1 LRASGVFLTPPGTA
15 DETEDTMNS
24 IDTNLALDY
33 KTMTAVLALGGE
45 ESLSILGAW
54 NCMKTLAREDP
65 EGCVRLM
72 PGLSMDMAALA
83 GFLRCPEALV
93 EKTVSV
99 FAKLRRLT
107 VKDGLIRLP
116 ALGEKHNRN
125 ENQELCE
132 SNRPVLQKKAAAGAA
147 RNGNASGSSVSEEA
161 LARKREQWR
170 IRQANRRA
178 RLKQAEASGSGNT
191 VTKRDRC
198 DQRDTMYDQRDMR
211 DTQRDTTYD
220 LRDTQRD
227 RRDTAPQIRTATA
240 VTPMR
245 DLRDTRRDSR
255 DNTAIY
261 NRNVNSYHPLP
272 ASQAHKPVSPYD
284 QFIPRNELPEEDRNV
299 IDTWNRLPLPKYKG
313 LFPDLRDK
321 LHYLLKHYGEATLC
335 KTIAGIADNA
345 FLLGKKFGK
354 TWSVSLGWLL
364 DPEHFANVLAGKY
377 REGKY
382 DSGCGNAWHPGE
394 RLPFYLP
401 GEGETRFTP
410 EEQEQAIRDLYI
422 PTTPAQLKAAR
433 LVGLPGFR
441 KETA

>member
-1 LRASGVFLTPPGTA
+1 MNTETSDQTLDFKTLTAIITA
-15 DETEDTMNS
+15 NPDG
-24 IDTNLALDY
+24 IA
-33 KTMTAVLALGGE
+33 
-45 ESLSILGAW
+45 ILGAW

-107 VKDGLIRLP
+107 VKDGLIRLQ
-116 ALGEKHNRN
+116 ALGEEHNRN

-147 RNGNASGSSVSEEA
+147 RNGNGSGSSVSEEA

-198 DQRDTMYDQRDMR
+198 DQRDSQRDRCDTMYDQRDN
-211 DTQRDTTYD
+211 
-220 LRDTQRD
+220 QRD
-227 RRDTAPQIRTATA
+227 RRDTAPQSRTATA

-245 DLRDTRRDSR
+245 DLRDSQRDQR

-261 NRNVNSYHPLP
+261 NRNVNSLHPLH

-345 FLLGKKFGK
+345 FLLGRKFGK

>member
-1 LRASGVFLTPPGTA
+1 
-15 DETEDTMNS
+15 MNS

-116 ALGEKHNRN
+116 ALGEEHNRN

-132 SNRPVLQKKAAAGAA
+132 SSRPVLQKKAAAGAA

-191 VTKRDRC
+191 VTKRDWR
-198 DQRDTMYDQRDMR
+198 DQRDS
-211 DTQRDTTYD
+211 
-220 LRDTQRD
+220 QRD
-227 RRDTAPQIRTATA
+227 R
-240 VTPMR
+240 
-245 DLRDTRRDSR
+245 R

-261 NRNVNSYHPLP
+261 NRNVNSLHPLH
-272 ASQAHKPVSPYD
+272 ASQAHKLVSPYD

-364 DPEHFANVLAGKY
+364 EPEHFANVLAGKY

-382 DSGCGNAWHPGE
+382 DNSNGSAWHPGE

>member
-1 LRASGVFLTPPGTA
+1 
-15 DETEDTMNS
+15 MNS

-147 RNGNASGSSVSEEA
+147 RNGNVSGSSVSEEA

-191 VTKRDRC
+191 VTKRDRR
-198 DQRDTMYDQRDMR
+198 DQRDVRDN
-211 DTQRDTTYD
+211 QRDTTYD
-220 LRDTQRD
+220 LRDRCDTQRD
-227 RRDTAPQIRTATA
+227 TTMQSRTKTA

-245 DLRDTRRDSR
+245 DRRDSQRDRR
-255 DNTAIY
+255 DNTAMY
-261 NRNVNSYHPLP
+261 NRNVDSLHPLH

-284 QFIPRNELPEEDRNV
+284 QFIPRNELSEEDRNV

-364 DPEHFANVLAGKY
+364 EPEHFANVLAGKY

-441 KETA
+441 EETA

>member
-1 LRASGVFLTPPGTA
+1 
-15 DETEDTMNS
+15 MNS

-147 RNGNASGSSVSEEA
+147 RNGNGSGSSVSEEA

-191 VTKRDRC
+191 VTKRDRR
-198 DQRDTMYDQRDMR
+198 DQRDVRDN
-211 DTQRDTTYD
+211 QRDTTYD
-220 LRDTQRD
+220 LRDRCDTQRN
-227 RRDTAPQIRTATA
+227 TTMQSRTETA
-240 VTPMR
+240 VTPMC
-245 DLRDTRRDSR
+245 DPRDS
-255 DNTAIY
+255 
-261 NRNVNSYHPLP
+261 
-272 ASQAHKPVSPYD
+272 
-284 QFIPRNELPEEDRNV
+284 
-299 IDTWNRLPLPKYKG
+299 
-313 LFPDLRDK
+313 
-321 LHYLLKHYGEATLC
+321 
-335 KTIAGIADNA
+335 
-345 FLLGKKFGK
+345 
-354 TWSVSLGWLL
+354 
-364 DPEHFANVLAGKY
+364 
-377 REGKY
+377 
-382 DSGCGNAWHPGE
+382 
-394 RLPFYLP
+394 
-401 GEGETRFTP
+401 FTCF
-410 EEQEQAIRDLYI
+410 
-422 PTTPAQLKAAR
+422 T
-433 LVGLPGFR
+433 GS
-441 KETA
+441 

>member
-1 LRASGVFLTPPGTA
+1 MNTETSDQTLDFKTLTAIITA
-15 DETEDTMNS
+15 NPDG
-24 IDTNLALDY
+24 IA
-33 KTMTAVLALGGE
+33 
-45 ESLSILGAW
+45 ILGAW

-116 ALGEKHNRN
+116 ALGEEHNRN

-147 RNGNASGSSVSEEA
+147 RNGNGSGSSVSEEA

-191 VTKRDRC
+191 VTKRDRR
-198 DQRDTMYDQRDMR
+198 DQRDVRDNQR

-220 LRDTQRD
+220 LRDRCDTQRD
-227 RRDTAPQIRTATA
+227 TTMQSRTETA

-245 DLRDTRRDSR
+245 DLRDSQRDRR

-261 NRNVNSYHPLP
+261 NRNVNSLHPLH

-364 DPEHFANVLAGKY
+364 EPEHFANVLAGKY

-410 EEQEQAIRDLYI
+410 EEQEQAVRDLYI

>member
-1 LRASGVFLTPPGTA
+1 MNTETSDQTLDFKTLTAIITA
-15 DETEDTMNS
+15 NPDG
-24 IDTNLALDY
+24 IA
-33 KTMTAVLALGGE
+33 
-45 ESLSILGAW
+45 ILGAW

-147 RNGNASGSSVSEEA
+147 RNGNGSGSSVSEEA

-191 VTKRDRC
+191 VTKRDWRDRC
-198 DQRDTMYDQRDMR
+198 DTMYDQRDQR
-211 DTQRDTTYD
+211 DTQRDRCDTTYD
-220 LRDTQRD
+220 LRDNQRD
-227 RRDTAPQIRTATA
+227 RRDTTMQSRTATA
-240 VTPMR
+240 VAPMR
-245 DLRDTRRDSR
+245 DLRDSQRDSR

-345 FLLGKKFGK
+345 FLLGRKFGK

-441 KETA
+441 EETA

>member
-1 LRASGVFLTPPGTA
+1 
-15 DETEDTMNS
+15 MNS

-72 PGLSMDMAALA
+72 PGLSMDMAVLA

-93 EKTVSV
+93 KKTVSV

-147 RNGNASGSSVSEEA
+147 RNGNVSGSSVSEEA

-191 VTKRDRC
+191 VTKRDRR
-198 DQRDTMYDQRDMR
+198 DQRDVRDN
-211 DTQRDTTYD
+211 QRDTTYD
-220 LRDTQRD
+220 LRDRCDTQRD
-227 RRDTAPQIRTATA
+227 TTMQSRTKTA

-245 DLRDTRRDSR
+245 DRRDSQRDRR
-255 DNTAIY
+255 DNTAMY
-261 NRNVNSYHPLP
+261 NRNVDSLHPLH

-284 QFIPRNELPEEDRNV
+284 QFIPRNELSEEDRNV

-335 KTIAGIADNA
+335 KTIAGIANNA

-364 DPEHFANVLAGKY
+364 EPEHFANVLAGKY

-441 KETA
+441 EETA

>member
-1 LRASGVFLTPPGTA
+1 
-15 DETEDTMNS
+15 MNS

-93 EKTVSV
+93 KKTVSV

-132 SNRPVLQKKAAAGAA
+132 SNRPVLQKKAAADAA
-147 RNGNASGSSVSEEA
+147 RNGNGSGSSVSEEA

-178 RLKQAEASGSGNT
+178 RLKQAEVSGSGNT
-191 VTKRDRC
+191 VTKRDRR
-198 DQRDTMYDQRDMR
+198 DQRDVRDNQR

-220 LRDTQRD
+220 LRDRCDTQRD
-227 RRDTAPQIRTATA
+227 TTMQSRTETA
-240 VTPMR
+240 VTPMC
-245 DLRDTRRDSR
+245 DPRDSQRDRR

-261 NRNVNSYHPLP
+261 NRNVNSYHPLH

-364 DPEHFANVLAGKY
+364 EPEHFANVLAGKY

-382 DSGCGNAWHPGE
+382 DNGCGNAWHPGE

-441 KETA
+441 EETA

>member
-1 LRASGVFLTPPGTA
+1 MDEMNTNMELDFRTRTAILTSNPEGVA
-15 DETEDTMNS
+15 
-24 IDTNLALDY
+24 
-33 KTMTAVLALGGE
+33 
-45 ESLSILGAW
+45 ILGAW
-54 NCMKTLAREDP
+54 DCMKTLAQEDP

-93 EKTVSV
+93 EKTVSI

-107 VKDGLIRLP
+107 VKDGVIRL
-116 ALGEKHNRN
+116 LSCKEEHD
-125 ENQELCE
+125 
-132 SNRPVLQKKAAAGAA
+132 
-147 RNGNASGSSVSEEA
+147 NASGSSVSEEA

-198 DQRDTMYDQRDMR
+198 DQRDSQRDM
-211 DTQRDTTYD
+211 RDTTYD
-220 LRDTQRD
+220 LRDNQRD
-227 RRDTAPQIRTATA
+227 SCDTMYDQRDLHDIALQSRTKTA

-245 DLRDTRRDSR
+245 DRRDSQRDRR
-255 DNTAIY
+255 DNTAMY
-261 NRNVNSYHPLP
+261 NRNVDSLHPLH

-284 QFIPRNELPEEDRNV
+284 QFIPRNELSEEDRNV

-364 DPEHFANVLAGKY
+364 EPEHFANVLAGKY

-441 KETA
+441 EETA

>member
-1 LRASGVFLTPPGTA
+1 
-15 DETEDTMNS
+15 MNS

-93 EKTVSV
+93 KKTVSV

-116 ALGEKHNRN
+116 DLGEKHNRN

-147 RNGNASGSSVSEEA
+147 RNGNGSGSSVSEEA

-191 VTKRDRC
+191 VTKRDRR
-198 DQRDTMYDQRDMR
+198 DQRDVRDNR
-211 DTQRDTTYD
+211 RDRERDLRDRCDTQRDTTMQSRTETAVTPMCD
-220 LRDTQRD
+220 PRDSQRD
-227 RRDTAPQIRTATA
+227 RRD
-240 VTPMR
+240 
-245 DLRDTRRDSR
+245 
-255 DNTAIY
+255 NTAMY
-261 NRNVNSYHPLP
+261 NRNVNSYHPLH

-299 IDTWNRLPLPKYKG
+299 IDTWNHLPLPKYKG

-345 FLLGKKFGK
+345 FLLGKKYGK

-364 DPEHFANVLAGKY
+364 EPEHFANVLAGKY

-382 DSGCGNAWHPGE
+382 DNGCGNAWHPGE

-441 KETA
+441 EETA

>member
-1 LRASGVFLTPPGTA
+1 
-15 DETEDTMNS
+15 MNS

-116 ALGEKHNRN
+116 ALGEEHNQN

-132 SNRPVLQKKAAAGAA
+132 SNRPVLQKKATAGAA

-191 VTKRDRC
+191 VTKRDMR
-198 DQRDTMYDQRDMR
+198 DQRDVRDNQR

-220 LRDTQRD
+220 LRDRCDTQRD
-227 RRDTAPQIRTATA
+227 TTMQSRTETA
-240 VTPMR
+240 VTPMC
-245 DLRDTRRDSR
+245 DPRDSQRDRR

-261 NRNVNSYHPLP
+261 NRNVNSLHPLH
-272 ASQAHKPVSPYD
+272 ASQAHKLVSPYY

-345 FLLGKKFGK
+345 FLLGRKFGK

-364 DPEHFANVLAGKY
+364 DPEHFANVLTGKY

-441 KETA
+441 EETA

>member
-1 LRASGVFLTPPGTA
+1 
-15 DETEDTMNS
+15 MNS

-72 PGLSMDMAALA
+72 PGLSMDMVALA

-116 ALGEKHNRN
+116 ALGEEHNRN

-132 SNRPVLQKKAAAGAA
+132 SNRPVLQKKATAGAA

-191 VTKRDRC
+191 VTKRDWRDRC
-198 DQRDTMYDQRDMR
+198 DTMYDQRDMR
-211 DTQRDTTYD
+211 DTQRDV
-220 LRDTQRD
+220 RDIALQS
-227 RRDTAPQIRTATA
+227 RTATA
-240 VTPMR
+240 VAPMR
-245 DLRDTRRDSR
+245 DLRDSQRDSR

-261 NRNVNSYHPLP
+261 NRNVNTLHPLH

-345 FLLGKKFGK
+345 FLLGRKFGK

-364 DPEHFANVLAGKY
+364 DPEHFANVLTGKY

-441 KETA
+441 EETA

>member
-1 LRASGVFLTPPGTA
+1 
-15 DETEDTMNS
+15 MNS

-132 SNRPVLQKKAAAGAA
+132 SNRPVLQKKATAGAA
-147 RNGNASGSSVSEEA
+147 RNGNGSGSSVSEEA

-198 DQRDTMYDQRDMR
+198 DQRDS
-211 DTQRDTTYD
+211 
-220 LRDTQRD
+220 QRD
-227 RRDTAPQIRTATA
+227 RCDIALQSRTATA
-240 VTPMR
+240 VAPMR
-245 DLRDTRRDSR
+245 DLRDSQRDQR

-364 DPEHFANVLAGKY
+364 EPEHFANVLAGKY

-382 DSGCGNAWHPGE
+382 DNSNGSAWHPGE

-441 KETA
+441 EETA

>member
-1 LRASGVFLTPPGTA
+1 MNTETSDQTLDFKTLTAIITA
-15 DETEDTMNS
+15 NPDG
-24 IDTNLALDY
+24 IA
-33 KTMTAVLALGGE
+33 
-45 ESLSILGAW
+45 ILGAW

-93 EKTVSV
+93 KKTVSV

-147 RNGNASGSSVSEEA
+147 RNGNGSGSSVSEEA

-191 VTKRDRC
+191 VTKRDRR
-198 DQRDTMYDQRDMR
+198 DQRDVRDNQR

-220 LRDTQRD
+220 LRDRCDTQRD
-227 RRDTAPQIRTATA
+227 TTMQSRTETA
-240 VTPMR
+240 VTPMC
-245 DLRDTRRDSR
+245 DPRDSQRDRR

-261 NRNVNSYHPLP
+261 NRNVNSLHPLH
-272 ASQAHKPVSPYD
+272 ASQAHKLVSPYD

-364 DPEHFANVLAGKY
+364 EPEHFANVLAGKY

-441 KETA
+441 EETA

>member
-1 LRASGVFLTPPGTA
+1 
-15 DETEDTMNS
+15 MNS

-33 KTMTAVLALGGE
+33 KTMTAVLSLGGE

-116 ALGEKHNRN
+116 ALGEEHNQN

-132 SNRPVLQKKAAAGAA
+132 SNRPVLQKKATAGAA
-147 RNGNASGSSVSEEA
+147 RNGNGSGSSVSEEA

-198 DQRDTMYDQRDMR
+198 DRCDTMYDQRDMR
-211 DTQRDTTYD
+211 DTQRDM
-220 LRDTQRD
+220 RDIALQSRTATALTPMRDRRDSQRD
-227 RRDTAPQIRTATA
+227 RRD
-240 VTPMR
+240 
-245 DLRDTRRDSR
+245 
-255 DNTAIY
+255 NTAMY
-261 NRNVNSYHPLP
+261 NRNVDSYHPLH

-364 DPEHFANVLAGKY
+364 EPEHFANVLAGKY

-382 DSGCGNAWHPGE
+382 DNSNGSAWHPGE

-410 EEQEQAIRDLYI
+410 EEQEQAIHDLYI

>member
-1 LRASGVFLTPPGTA
+1 
-15 DETEDTMNS
+15 MNS

-93 EKTVSV
+93 KKTVSV

-132 SNRPVLQKKAAAGAA
+132 SNRPVLQKKAAAGAT
-147 RNGNASGSSVSEEA
+147 RNGNGSGSSVSEEA

-191 VTKRDRC
+191 VTKRDRR
-198 DQRDTMYDQRDMR
+198 DQRDNQRDMR
-211 DTQRDTTYD
+211 DI
-220 LRDTQRD
+220 
-227 RRDTAPQIRTATA
+227 APQSRTETA
-240 VTPMR
+240 VTPMC

-261 NRNVNSYHPLP
+261 NRNVNSYHPLH

-364 DPEHFANVLAGKY
+364 EPEHFANVLAGKY

-441 KETA
+441 EETA

>member
-1 LRASGVFLTPPGTA
+1 MDEMNTNMELDFRTRTAILTSNPEGVA
-15 DETEDTMNS
+15 
-24 IDTNLALDY
+24 
-33 KTMTAVLALGGE
+33 
-45 ESLSILGAW
+45 ILGAW
-54 NCMKTLAREDP
+54 DCMKTLAQEDP

-93 EKTVSV
+93 EKTVSI

-107 VKDGLIRLP
+107 VKDGVIRL
-116 ALGEKHNRN
+116 LSCKEEHD
-125 ENQELCE
+125 
-132 SNRPVLQKKAAAGAA
+132 
-147 RNGNASGSSVSEEA
+147 NASGSSVSEEA

-191 VTKRDRC
+191 VTKRDRR
-198 DQRDTMYDQRDMR
+198 DQRDVRDN
-211 DTQRDTTYD
+211 QRDTTYD
-220 LRDTQRD
+220 LRDRCDTQRD
-227 RRDTAPQIRTATA
+227 TTMQSRTKTA

-245 DLRDTRRDSR
+245 DRRDSQRDRR
-255 DNTAIY
+255 DNTAMY
-261 NRNVNSYHPLP
+261 NRNVDSLHPLH

-284 QFIPRNELPEEDRNV
+284 QFIPRNELSEEDRNV

-335 KTIAGIADNA
+335 KTIAGIANNA

-364 DPEHFANVLAGKY
+364 EPEHFANVLAGKY

-441 KETA
+441 EETA

>member
-1 LRASGVFLTPPGTA
+1 
-15 DETEDTMNS
+15 MNS

-93 EKTVSV
+93 KKTVSV

-116 ALGEKHNRN
+116 ALGEEHNRN

-147 RNGNASGSSVSEEA
+147 RNGNGSGSSVSEEA

-191 VTKRDRC
+191 VTKRDRR
-198 DQRDTMYDQRDMR
+198 DQRDVR

-220 LRDTQRD
+220 LRDRCDTQRD
-227 RRDTAPQIRTATA
+227 TTMQTRTATA
-240 VTPMR
+240 VAPMR
-245 DLRDTRRDSR
+245 DLRDSQRDQR

-261 NRNVNSYHPLP
+261 NRNVNSLHPLH
-272 ASQAHKPVSPYD
+272 ASQAHKLVSPYD

-345 FLLGKKFGK
+345 FLLGRKFGK

-441 KETA
+441 EETA

>member
-1 LRASGVFLTPPGTA
+1 
-15 DETEDTMNS
+15 MNS

-147 RNGNASGSSVSEEA
+147 RNGNGSGSSVSEEA

-191 VTKRDRC
+191 VTKRDR
-198 DQRDTMYDQRDMR
+198 RD
-211 DTQRDTTYD
+211 QRDTTYD
-220 LRDTQRD
+220 LRDRCDTQRD
-227 RRDTAPQIRTATA
+227 TTMQSRTETA
-240 VTPMR
+240 VTPMC
-245 DLRDTRRDSR
+245 DPRDSPRDRR
-255 DNTAIY
+255 DNTAMYNMY
-261 NRNVNSYHPLP
+261 NRNVNSYHPLH

-313 LFPDLRDK
+313 LFPDLQDK

-364 DPEHFANVLAGKY
+364 EPEHFANVLAGKY

-441 KETA
+441 EETA

>member
-1 LRASGVFLTPPGTA
+1 MNTETSDQTLDFKTLTAIITA
-15 DETEDTMNS
+15 NPDG
-24 IDTNLALDY
+24 IA
-33 KTMTAVLALGGE
+33 
-45 ESLSILGAW
+45 ILGAW

-72 PGLSMDMAALA
+72 PGLSMDMSALA

-147 RNGNASGSSVSEEA
+147 RNCNGSGSSVSEEA

-191 VTKRDRC
+191 VTKRDRR
-198 DQRDTMYDQRDMR
+198 DQRDVRDNQR

-220 LRDTQRD
+220 LRDRCDTQRD
-227 RRDTAPQIRTATA
+227 TTMQSRTETA
-240 VTPMR
+240 VTPMC

-364 DPEHFANVLAGKY
+364 EPEHFANVLAGKY

-441 KETA
+441 EETA

>member
-1 LRASGVFLTPPGTA
+1 
-15 DETEDTMNS
+15 MNS

-65 EGCVRLM
+65 EGCVCLM

-107 VKDGLIRLP
+107 VKDGLIRLQ
-116 ALGEKHNRN
+116 ALGDEHNRN

-191 VTKRDRC
+191 VTKRDRR
-198 DQRDTMYDQRDMR
+198 DQ
-211 DTQRDTTYD
+211 
-220 LRDTQRD
+220 RDTQRD
-227 RRDTAPQIRTATA
+227 RCDTMYDLRDNQRDRRDTTMQSRTATA

-245 DLRDTRRDSR
+245 DLRDTQRDSR
-255 DNTAIY
+255 DNTAMY
-261 NRNVNSYHPLP
+261 DRNVNSYHPLH

-284 QFIPRNELPEEDRNV
+284 QFIPRNELPEVDRNV

-364 DPEHFANVLAGKY
+364 EPEHFANVLAGKY
-377 REGKY
+377 WEGKY
-382 DSGCGNAWHPGE
+382 DNSNGSAWHPGE

>member
-1 LRASGVFLTPPGTA
+1 
-15 DETEDTMNS
+15 MNS

-132 SNRPVLQKKAAAGAA
+132 SNRPVLQKKATAGAA
-147 RNGNASGSSVSEEA
+147 RNGNTSGSSVSEEA

-191 VTKRDRC
+191 VTKRDWRDRC
-198 DQRDTMYDQRDMR
+198 DTMYDKRNVR
-211 DTQRDTTYD
+211 DTQRDAM
-220 LRDTQRD
+220 RD
-227 RRDTAPQIRTATA
+227 RERDIALQSRTATA
-240 VTPMR
+240 VAPMR
-245 DLRDTRRDSR
+245 DLRDTRRDQR

-261 NRNVNSYHPLP
+261 NRNVNSYHPLH

-364 DPEHFANVLAGKY
+364 EPEHFANVLAGKY

-382 DSGCGNAWHPGE
+382 DNSNGSAWHPGE

-401 GEGETRFTP
+401 GEGETRFTQ

>member
-1 LRASGVFLTPPGTA
+1 
-15 DETEDTMNS
+15 MNS

-93 EKTVSV
+93 KKTVSV

-147 RNGNASGSSVSEEA
+147 RNGNGSGSSVSEEA

-191 VTKRDRC
+191 VTKRDRR
-198 DQRDTMYDQRDMR
+198 DQRDVRDNR
-211 DTQRDTTYD
+211 RDRERDLRDRCDTQRDTTM
-220 LRDTQRD
+220 QS
-227 RRDTAPQIRTATA
+227 RTETA
-240 VTPMR
+240 VTPMC
-245 DLRDTRRDSR
+245 DPRDSQRDRR

-261 NRNVNSYHPLP
+261 NRNVNSLHPLH

-364 DPEHFANVLAGKY
+364 EPEHFANVLAGKY

-441 KETA
+441 EETA

>member
-1 LRASGVFLTPPGTA
+1 
-15 DETEDTMNS
+15 MNS

-191 VTKRDRC
+191 VTKRDWRDRC
-198 DQRDTMYDQRDMR
+198 DTMYDQRD
-211 DTQRDTTYD
+211 
-220 LRDTQRD
+220 LRDNQRD
-227 RRDTAPQIRTATA
+227 RRDTTTQSRTATA
-240 VTPMR
+240 VAPMR
-245 DLRDTRRDSR
+245 DLRDSQRDSR

-261 NRNVNSYHPLP
+261 NRNVNSYHPLH

-364 DPEHFANVLAGKY
+364 EPEHFANVLAGKY

-382 DSGCGNAWHPGE
+382 DNSNGSAWHPGE

>member
-1 LRASGVFLTPPGTA
+1 MDEMNTNMELDFRTRTAILTSNPEGVA
-15 DETEDTMNS
+15 
-24 IDTNLALDY
+24 
-33 KTMTAVLALGGE
+33 
-45 ESLSILGAW
+45 ILGAW
-54 NCMKTLAREDP
+54 DCMKTLAQEDP

-93 EKTVSV
+93 EKTVSI

-107 VKDGLIRLP
+107 VKDGVIRL
-116 ALGEKHNRN
+116 LSCKEEHD
-125 ENQELCE
+125 
-132 SNRPVLQKKAAAGAA
+132 
-147 RNGNASGSSVSEEA
+147 NASGSSVSEEA

-198 DQRDTMYDQRDMR
+198 DQRDSQRDR
-211 DTQRDTTYD
+211 RDTTYD
-220 LRDTQRD
+220 LRDNQRD
-227 RRDTAPQIRTATA
+227 SCDTMYDQRDLHDIALQSRTKTA

-245 DLRDTRRDSR
+245 DRRDSQRDRR
-255 DNTAIY
+255 DNTAMY
-261 NRNVNSYHPLP
+261 NRNVDSLHPLH

-284 QFIPRNELPEEDRNV
+284 QFIPRNELSEEDRNV

-364 DPEHFANVLAGKY
+364 EPEHFANVLAGKY

-441 KETA
+441 EETA

>member
-1 LRASGVFLTPPGTA
+1 MDEMNTNMELDFRTRTAILTSNPEGVA
-15 DETEDTMNS
+15 
-24 IDTNLALDY
+24 
-33 KTMTAVLALGGE
+33 
-45 ESLSILGAW
+45 ILGAW
-54 NCMKTLAREDP
+54 DCMKTLAQEDP

-93 EKTVSV
+93 EKTVSI

-107 VKDGLIRLP
+107 VKDGVIRL
-116 ALGEKHNRN
+116 LSCKEEHD
-125 ENQELCE
+125 
-132 SNRPVLQKKAAAGAA
+132 
-147 RNGNASGSSVSEEA
+147 NASGSSVSEEA

-198 DQRDTMYDQRDMR
+198 DQRDSQRDMS
-211 DTQRDTTYD
+211 DTTYD
-220 LRDTQRD
+220 LRDNQRD
-227 RRDTAPQIRTATA
+227 SCDTMYDQRDLHDIALQSRTKTA

-245 DLRDTRRDSR
+245 DRRDSQRDRR
-255 DNTAIY
+255 DNTAMY
-261 NRNVNSYHPLP
+261 NRNVDSLHPLH

-441 KETA
+441 EETA

>member
-1 LRASGVFLTPPGTA
+1 MNTETSDQTLDFKTLTAIITA
-15 DETEDTMNS
+15 NPDG
-24 IDTNLALDY
+24 IA
-33 KTMTAVLALGGE
+33 
-45 ESLSILGAW
+45 ILGAW

-107 VKDGLIRLP
+107 VKDGLIRLQ
-116 ALGEKHNRN
+116 ALGEEHNRN

-132 SNRPVLQKKAAAGAA
+132 SNRPVLQKKATAGAA
-147 RNGNASGSSVSEEA
+147 RNGNGSGSSVSEEA

-198 DQRDTMYDQRDMR
+198 DQRDT
-211 DTQRDTTYD
+211 TYD

-227 RRDTAPQIRTATA
+227 RCDIALQSRTATA
-240 VTPMR
+240 VAPMR
-245 DLRDTRRDSR
+245 DLRDSQRDSR

-345 FLLGKKFGK
+345 FLLGRKFGK

>member
-1 LRASGVFLTPPGTA
+1 
-15 DETEDTMNS
+15 MNS

-72 PGLSMDMAALA
+72 PGLSMDMSALA

-147 RNGNASGSSVSEEA
+147 RNGNGSGSSVSEEA

-191 VTKRDRC
+191 VTKRDR
-198 DQRDTMYDQRDMR
+198 R
-211 DTQRDTTYD
+211 D
-220 LRDTQRD
+220 LRDSQRD
-227 RRDTAPQIRTATA
+227 RRDIAPQRRTATA
-240 VTPMR
+240 VTPMC

-345 FLLGKKFGK
+345 FLLGRKFGK

-382 DSGCGNAWHPGE
+382 DSGCGNSWHPGE

-441 KETA
+441 EETA

>member
-1 LRASGVFLTPPGTA
+1 MDEMNTNMELDFRTRTAILTSNPEGVA
-15 DETEDTMNS
+15 
-24 IDTNLALDY
+24 
-33 KTMTAVLALGGE
+33 
-45 ESLSILGAW
+45 ILGAW
-54 NCMKTLAREDP
+54 DCMKTLAQEDP

-93 EKTVSV
+93 EKTVSI

-107 VKDGLIRLP
+107 VKDGVIRL
-116 ALGEKHNRN
+116 LSCKEEH
-125 ENQELCE
+125 EN
-132 SNRPVLQKKAAAGAA
+132 V
-147 RNGNASGSSVSEEA
+147 SGSSVSEEA

-191 VTKRDRC
+191 VTKRDRR
-198 DQRDTMYDQRDMR
+198 DQRDVRDN
-211 DTQRDTTYD
+211 QRDTTYD
-220 LRDTQRD
+220 LRDRCDTQRD
-227 RRDTAPQIRTATA
+227 TTMQSRTKTA

-245 DLRDTRRDSR
+245 DRRDSQRDRR
-255 DNTAIY
+255 DNTAMY
-261 NRNVNSYHPLP
+261 NRNVDSLHPLH

-284 QFIPRNELPEEDRNV
+284 QFIPRNELSEEDRNV

-335 KTIAGIADNA
+335 KTIAGIANNA

-364 DPEHFANVLAGKY
+364 EPEHFANVLAGKY

-441 KETA
+441 EETA

>member
-1 LRASGVFLTPPGTA
+1 MNTETSDQTLDFKTLTAIITA
-15 DETEDTMNS
+15 NPDG
-24 IDTNLALDY
+24 IA
-33 KTMTAVLALGGE
+33 
-45 ESLSILGAW
+45 ILGAW

-147 RNGNASGSSVSEEA
+147 RNGNGSGSSVSEEA

-191 VTKRDRC
+191 VTKRDRR
-198 DQRDTMYDQRDMR
+198 DQRDVRDNQR

-220 LRDTQRD
+220 LRDRCDTQRD
-227 RRDTAPQIRTATA
+227 TTMQSRTETA
-240 VTPMR
+240 VTPMC
-245 DLRDTRRDSR
+245 DPRDSQRDRR

-261 NRNVNSYHPLP
+261 NRNVNSLHPLH

-345 FLLGKKFGK
+345 FLLGRKFGK

-364 DPEHFANVLAGKY
+364 EPEHFANVLAGKY

-441 KETA
+441 EETA

>member
-1 LRASGVFLTPPGTA
+1 
-15 DETEDTMNS
+15 MNS

-33 KTMTAVLALGGE
+33 KTMTAVLSLGGE

-93 EKTVSV
+93 KKTVSV

-116 ALGEKHNRN
+116 ALGEEHNRN

-132 SNRPVLQKKAAAGAA
+132 SNRPVLQKKATAGAA
-147 RNGNASGSSVSEEA
+147 RNGNGSGSSVSEEA

-191 VTKRDRC
+191 VTKRDRR
-198 DQRDTMYDQRDMR
+198 DQRDVR

-220 LRDTQRD
+220 LRDRCDTQRD
-227 RRDTAPQIRTATA
+227 TTMQSRTATA
-240 VTPMR
+240 VAPMR
-245 DLRDTRRDSR
+245 DMRDTRRDQR

-261 NRNVNSYHPLP
+261 NRNVNSLHPLH

-364 DPEHFANVLAGKY
+364 EPEHFANVLAGKY

-441 KETA
+441 EETA

>member
-1 LRASGVFLTPPGTA
+1 
-15 DETEDTMNS
+15 MNS

-147 RNGNASGSSVSEEA
+147 RNGNGSGSSVSEEA

-191 VTKRDRC
+191 VTKRDR
-198 DQRDTMYDQRDMR
+198 RDLR
-211 DTQRDTTYD
+211 DTQRDNQRDNQRD

-227 RRDTAPQIRTATA
+227 RRDIAPQSRTETA
-240 VTPMR
+240 VTPMC

-345 FLLGKKFGK
+345 FLLGRKFGK

-441 KETA
+441 EETA

>member
-1 LRASGVFLTPPGTA
+1 MNTETSDQTLDFKTLTAIITA
-15 DETEDTMNS
+15 NPDG
-24 IDTNLALDY
+24 IA
-33 KTMTAVLALGGE
+33 
-45 ESLSILGAW
+45 ILGAW

-93 EKTVSV
+93 KKTVSV

-147 RNGNASGSSVSEEA
+147 RNGNGSGSSVSEEA

-191 VTKRDRC
+191 VTKRDRR
-198 DQRDTMYDQRDMR
+198 DQRDVRDNR
-211 DTQRDTTYD
+211 RDRERDLRDRCDTQRDTTM
-220 LRDTQRD
+220 QS
-227 RRDTAPQIRTATA
+227 RTETA
-240 VTPMR
+240 VTPMCDPR
-245 DLRDTRRDSR
+245 DRR

-261 NRNVNSYHPLP
+261 NRNVNSLHPLH

-364 DPEHFANVLAGKY
+364 EPEHFANVLAGKY

-382 DSGCGNAWHPGE
+382 DSGCGNAWNAFPSTCPGKGKHAL
-394 RLPFYLP
+394 RRRNRNRQSVTCISPP
-401 GEGETRFTP
+401 PRP
-410 EEQEQAIRDLYI
+410 S
-422 PTTPAQLKAAR
+422 
-433 LVGLPGFR
+433 
-441 KETA
+441 

>member
-1 LRASGVFLTPPGTA
+1 MNTETSDQTLDFKTLTAIITA
-15 DETEDTMNS
+15 NPDG
-24 IDTNLALDY
+24 IA
-33 KTMTAVLALGGE
+33 
-45 ESLSILGAW
+45 ILGAW

-107 VKDGLIRLP
+107 VKDGLIRLQ
-116 ALGEKHNRN
+116 ALGEKHNQN

-132 SNRPVLQKKAAAGAA
+132 SNKPVLQKKAAAGAA
-147 RNGNASGSSVSEEA
+147 RNGNGSGSSVSEEA

-191 VTKRDRC
+191 VTKRDRR
-198 DQRDTMYDQRDMR
+198 DQR
-211 DTQRDTTYD
+211 DTQRDN
-220 LRDTQRD
+220 QRD
-227 RRDTAPQIRTATA
+227 RRDSQRNRRDTAPQIRTATA
-240 VTPMR
+240 VTPMC

-345 FLLGKKFGK
+345 FLLGRKFGK

-364 DPEHFANVLAGKY
+364 EPEHFANVLAGKY

-382 DSGCGNAWHPGE
+382 DNSNGSTWHPGE

-441 KETA
+441 EETA

>member
-1 LRASGVFLTPPGTA
+1 MNTETSDQTLDFKTLTAIITA
-15 DETEDTMNS
+15 NPDG
-24 IDTNLALDY
+24 IA
-33 KTMTAVLALGGE
+33 
-45 ESLSILGAW
+45 ILGAW

-107 VKDGLIRLP
+107 VKDGLIRLQ
-116 ALGEKHNRN
+116 ALGEEHNRN

-132 SNRPVLQKKAAAGAA
+132 SNRPVLQKKATAGAA
-147 RNGNASGSSVSEEA
+147 RNGNGSGSSVSEEA

-191 VTKRDRC
+191 ATKRDRC
-198 DQRDTMYDQRDMR
+198 DQRDSQRDTQCDSRDTMYDQRDN
-211 DTQRDTTYD
+211 
-220 LRDTQRD
+220 QRD
-227 RRDTAPQIRTATA
+227 RCDIALQSRTATA
-240 VTPMR
+240 VAPMR
-245 DLRDTRRDSR
+245 DLRDSQRDQR

-261 NRNVNSYHPLP
+261 NRNVNSYHPLH

-364 DPEHFANVLAGKY
+364 EPEHFANVLAGKY

-382 DSGCGNAWHPGE
+382 DNSNGSTWHPGE

>member
-1 LRASGVFLTPPGTA
+1 MNTETSDQTLDFKTLTAIITA
-15 DETEDTMNS
+15 NPDG
-24 IDTNLALDY
+24 IA
-33 KTMTAVLALGGE
+33 
-45 ESLSILGAW
+45 ILGAW

-116 ALGEKHNRN
+116 ALGEEHNQN

-132 SNRPVLQKKAAAGAA
+132 SNRPVLQKKATAGAA
-147 RNGNASGSSVSEEA
+147 RNGNGSGSSVSEEA

-191 VTKRDRC
+191 VIKRDR
-198 DQRDTMYDQRDMR
+198 R
-211 DTQRDTTYD
+211 D

-227 RRDTAPQIRTATA
+227 RCDTMYDQRDTQRDVRDIALQSRTATA
-240 VTPMR
+240 VAPMR
-245 DLRDTRRDSR
+245 DLRDSQRDRR
-255 DNTAIY
+255 DNTAMY
-261 NRNVNSYHPLP
+261 NRNVNSYHPLH

-345 FLLGKKFGK
+345 FLLGKKYGK

-364 DPEHFANVLAGKY
+364 EPEHFANVLAGKY

-382 DSGCGNAWHPGE
+382 DNGCGNAWHPGE

-441 KETA
+441 EETA

>member
-1 LRASGVFLTPPGTA
+1 
-15 DETEDTMNS
+15 MNS

-116 ALGEKHNRN
+116 ALGEEHNRN

-132 SNRPVLQKKAAAGAA
+132 SSRPVLQKKAAAGAA

-198 DQRDTMYDQRDMR
+198 DRCDTMYDQRDMR

-220 LRDTQRD
+220 LRD
-227 RRDTAPQIRTATA
+227 
-240 VTPMR
+240 
-245 DLRDTRRDSR
+245 SR

-261 NRNVNSYHPLP
+261 NRNVNSLHPLH
-272 ASQAHKPVSPYD
+272 ASQAHKLVSPYD

-364 DPEHFANVLAGKY
+364 EPEHFANVLAGKY

-382 DSGCGNAWHPGE
+382 DNSNGSAWHPGE